1 MASEAMCRG
10 FKSLQARQSG
20 PLAQLVEQLTLN
32 QRVVGSI
39 PTRPTTLARVFNLL
53 HNLTNRFSRV
63 CFQGGQRCV
72 SGRIHAGKDSDM
84 FLKIFGHDS
93 LTFCRNHG

>member
-53 HNLTNRFSRV
+53 HSFTNRFSRA
-63 CFQGGQRCV
+63 CFQVCHDVCQYASTLV
-72 SGRIHAGKDSDM
+72 RILICS
-84 FLKIFGHDS
+84 
-93 LTFCRNHG
+93 

>member
-39 PTRPTTLARVFNLL
+39 PTRPTTLERRLRVFRK
-53 HNLTNRFSRV
+53 TENRWV
-63 CFQGGQRCV
+63 Y
-72 SGRIHAGKDSDM
+72 SGSTFRRSLDQIVKV
-84 FLKIFGHDS
+84 LNTPKLPPIFKLARHSVG
-93 LTFCRNHG
+93 

>member
-39 PTRPTTLARVFNLL
+39 PTRPTTLSFVSVAA
-53 HNLTNRFSRV
+53 
-63 CFQGGQRCV
+63 V
-72 SGRIHAGKDSDM
+72 SGTILNYLSGM
-84 FLKIFGHDS
+84 
-93 LTFCRNHG
+93 

>member
-39 PTRPTTLARVFNLL
+39 PTRPTTPFK
-53 HNLTNRFSRV
+53 RFMIIREAA
-63 CFQGGQRCV
+63 QRLSAMPVLC
-72 SGRIHAGKDSDM
+72 
-84 FLKIFGHDS
+84 
-93 LTFCRNHG
+93 CE